1 MVVGMPG
8 GGGPGPGPARDT
20 RDYDFDATAEEVPVN
35 PNGHDSSRE
44 LPPIDKR

>member
-8 GGGPGPGPARDT
+8 GGAPTCGPSGDPA

-35 PNGHDSSRE
+35 PNSHQSSRE
-44 LPPIDKR
+44 LPPTD